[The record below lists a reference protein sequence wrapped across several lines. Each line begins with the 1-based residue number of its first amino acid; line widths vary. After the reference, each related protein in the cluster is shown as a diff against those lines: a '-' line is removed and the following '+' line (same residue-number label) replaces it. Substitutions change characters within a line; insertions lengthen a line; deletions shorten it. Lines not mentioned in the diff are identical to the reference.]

1 MKKRLMRDGIWMM
14 GAVDWNRRLFDSLI
28 PLPEGTSYNAY
39 LVKGSEKVALIDTAD
54 PELEYV
60 LMEQLEDVERI
71 DYIISLHT
79 EQDHSGAIPTV
90 LAKYPNARVVCS
102 TKAKE
107 LLIDHIHLDESV
119 IDAMPDGSTLSLGDR
134 NFTFI
139 HTPWVHWPETMCAYL
154 HEERIL
160 FSCDFFGSHL
170 ATSDM
175 YAGENPL
182 IYEGAKRY
190 FAEIMMPFR
199 SIVKSNIKKVEG
211 YAIDIIAP
219 SHGPAYDKPEFIMNA
234 YRDWTSDRV
243 SNFVAIPYIS
253 MHGSTEIMVNRLLDA
268 LVERGVKVQKYEL
281 TVTDVGK
288 LAIDL
293 VDAATIG
300 TPRPLRAAPR
310 GLLRDAPGERAAPEG
325 EVRGHH
331 RLVRMGHQGR
341 GTDLRPDPQP
351 EGRGAGNRDVQG
363 AAARGG
369 FEGARRAGRRH
380 RREARP
386 SDEGRVGGKPRFCPG
401 GRFRR
406 KAPATDLPAEDFA
419 GFFFLV
425 LGIVFFELSVM
436 IRTRCTILYERRFSR

>member
-268 LVERGVKVQKYEL
+268 LVERGVKAQKYEL

-293 VDAATIG
+293 VDAATIVIG
-300 TPRPLRAAPR
+300 TPTVHFGPHPAVFSATHLANA
-310 GLLRDAPGERAAPEG
+310 
-325 EVRGHH
+325 
-331 RLVRMGHQGR
+331 
-341 GTDLRPDPQP
+341 LRPK
-351 EGRGAGNRDVQG
+351 VKY
-363 AAARGG
+363 AAIIGSYG
-369 FEGARRAGRRH
+369 WGT
-380 RREARP
+380 
-386 SDEGRVGGKPRFCPG
+386 
-401 GRFRR
+401 
-406 KAPATDLPAEDFA
+406 KAVEQISGLIPNLKVE
-419 GFFFLV
+419 V
-425 LGIVFFELSVM
+425 LGTVMCKGLPREEDLKALDELADAIAAKHAPLMKV
-436 IRTRCTILYERRFSR
+436 E

>member
-54 PELEYV
+54 PELEHV
-60 LMEQLEDVERI
+60 LMEQLEDVERV

-90 LAKYPNARVVCS
+90 LAKYPEARVVCS

-134 NFTFI
+134 HFTFL

-175 YAGENPL
+175 YAGESPL

-219 SHGPAYDKPEFIMNA
+219 SHGPAFDKPEFIMNA

-281 TVTDVGK
+281 TVTDIGK

-293 VDAATIG
+293 VDAATIVIG
-300 TPRPLRAAPR
+300 TPTVHFGPHPAVFSATHLANA
-310 GLLRDAPGERAAPEG
+310 
-325 EVRGHH
+325 
-331 RLVRMGHQGR
+331 
-341 GTDLRPDPQP
+341 LRPK
-351 EGRGAGNRDVQG
+351 VKY
-363 AAARGG
+363 AAIIGSYG
-369 FEGARRAGRRH
+369 WGT
-380 RREARP
+380 
-386 SDEGRVGGKPRFCPG
+386 
-401 GRFRR
+401 
-406 KAPATDLPAEDFA
+406 KAVEQISGLIPNLKVE
-419 GFFFLV
+419 V
-425 LGIVFFELSVM
+425 LGTVMCKGLPREEDLKALDELADAIAAKHAPLM
-436 IRTRCTILYERRFSR
+436 QAE

>member
-54 PELEYV
+54 PELEHV
-60 LMEQLEDVERI
+60 LMEQLEDVERV

-90 LAKYPNARVVCS
+90 LAKYPEARVVCS

-175 YAGENPL
+175 YAGESPL

-243 SNFVAIPYIS
+243 ANFVAIPYIS

-281 TVTDVGK
+281 TVTDIGK

-293 VDAATIG
+293 VDAATIVIG
-300 TPRPLRAAPR
+300 TPTVHFGPHPAVFSATHLANA
-310 GLLRDAPGERAAPEG
+310 
-325 EVRGHH
+325 
-331 RLVRMGHQGR
+331 
-341 GTDLRPDPQP
+341 LRPK
-351 EGRGAGNRDVQG
+351 VKY
-363 AAARGG
+363 AAIIGSYG
-369 FEGARRAGRRH
+369 WGT
-380 RREARP
+380 
-386 SDEGRVGGKPRFCPG
+386 
-401 GRFRR
+401 
-406 KAPATDLPAEDFA
+406 KAVEQISGLIPNLKVE
-419 GFFFLV
+419 V
-425 LGIVFFELSVM
+425 LGTVMCKGLPREEDLKALDELADAIAAKHAPLM
-436 IRTRCTILYERRFSR
+436 QAE

>member
-90 LAKYPNARVVCS
+90 LAKYPEARVVCS

-175 YAGENPL
+175 YAGESPL

-211 YAIDIIAP
+211 YEIDIIAP
-219 SHGPAYDKPEFIMNA
+219 SHGPAFDKPEFIMNA

-243 SNFVAIPYIS
+243 ANFVAIPYIS

-268 LVERGVKVQKYEL
+268 LVERGVKAQKYEL
-281 TVTDVGK
+281 TVTDIGK

-293 VDAATIG
+293 VDAATIVIG
-300 TPRPLRAAPR
+300 TPTVHFGPHPAVFSATHLANA
-310 GLLRDAPGERAAPEG
+310 
-325 EVRGHH
+325 
-331 RLVRMGHQGR
+331 
-341 GTDLRPDPQP
+341 LRPK
-351 EGRGAGNRDVQG
+351 VKY
-363 AAARGG
+363 AAIIGSYG
-369 FEGARRAGRRH
+369 WGT
-380 RREARP
+380 
-386 SDEGRVGGKPRFCPG
+386 
-401 GRFRR
+401 
-406 KAPATDLPAEDFA
+406 KAVEQISGLIPNLKVE
-419 GFFFLV
+419 V
-425 LGIVFFELSVM
+425 LGTVMCKGLPREEDLKALDELADAIAAKHAPLM
-436 IRTRCTILYERRFSR
+436 KAE

>member
-54 PELEYV
+54 PELEHV
-60 LMEQLEDVERI
+60 LMEQLEDVERV

-175 YAGENPL
+175 YAGESPL

-199 SIVKSNIKKVEG
+199 SIVKNNIKKVEG

-243 SNFVAIPYIS
+243 ANFVAIPYIS

-293 VDAATIG
+293 VDAATIVIG
-300 TPRPLRAAPR
+300 TPTVHFGPHPAVFSATHLANA
-310 GLLRDAPGERAAPEG
+310 
-325 EVRGHH
+325 
-331 RLVRMGHQGR
+331 
-341 GTDLRPDPQP
+341 LRPK
-351 EGRGAGNRDVQG
+351 VKY
-363 AAARGG
+363 AAIIGSYG
-369 FEGARRAGRRH
+369 WGT
-380 RREARP
+380 
-386 SDEGRVGGKPRFCPG
+386 
-401 GRFRR
+401 
-406 KAPATDLPAEDFA
+406 KAVEQISGLIPNLKVE
-419 GFFFLV
+419 V
-425 LGIVFFELSVM
+425 LGTVMCKGLPREEDLKALDELADAIAAKHAPLM
-436 IRTRCTILYERRFSR
+436 KAE

>member
-54 PELEYV
+54 PELEHV
-60 LMEQLEDVERI
+60 LMEQLEDVERV

-175 YAGENPL
+175 YAGESPL

-219 SHGPAYDKPEFIMNA
+219 SHGPAFDKPEFIMNA

-281 TVTDVGK
+281 TVTDIGK

-293 VDAATIG
+293 VDAATIVIG
-300 TPRPLRAAPR
+300 TPTVHFGPHPAVFSATHLANA
-310 GLLRDAPGERAAPEG
+310 
-325 EVRGHH
+325 
-331 RLVRMGHQGR
+331 
-341 GTDLRPDPQP
+341 LRPK
-351 EGRGAGNRDVQG
+351 VKY
-363 AAARGG
+363 AAIIGSYG
-369 FEGARRAGRRH
+369 WGT
-380 RREARP
+380 
-386 SDEGRVGGKPRFCPG
+386 
-401 GRFRR
+401 
-406 KAPATDLPAEDFA
+406 KAVEQISGLIPNLKVE
-419 GFFFLV
+419 V
-425 LGIVFFELSVM
+425 LGTVMCKGLPREEDLKALDELADAIAAKHAPLM
-436 IRTRCTILYERRFSR
+436 QAE

>member
-54 PELEYV
+54 PELEHV

-175 YAGENPL
+175 YAGESPL

-199 SIVKSNIKKVEG
+199 SIVKNNIKKVEG
-211 YAIDIIAP
+211 YEIDIIAP

-243 SNFVAIPYIS
+243 ANFVAIPYIS

-293 VDAATIG
+293 VDAATIVIG
-300 TPRPLRAAPR
+300 TPTVHFGPHPAVFSATHLANA
-310 GLLRDAPGERAAPEG
+310 
-325 EVRGHH
+325 
-331 RLVRMGHQGR
+331 
-341 GTDLRPDPQP
+341 LRPK
-351 EGRGAGNRDVQG
+351 VKY
-363 AAARGG
+363 AAIIGSYG
-369 FEGARRAGRRH
+369 WGT
-380 RREARP
+380 
-386 SDEGRVGGKPRFCPG
+386 
-401 GRFRR
+401 
-406 KAPATDLPAEDFA
+406 KAVEQISGLIPNLKVE
-419 GFFFLV
+419 V
-425 LGIVFFELSVM
+425 LGTVMCKGLPREEDLKALDELADAIAAKHAPLM
-436 IRTRCTILYERRFSR
+436 TEE